1 MVIISNDLNEIK
13 IKELIDNEVVED
25 LHLDYKACDALK
37 KNDDKRNEI
46 SKDVSSFANSDGGI
60 IIYGVVEQDNK
71 PFKIDNGF
79 NPGEISK
86 EWIDQVINSKI
97 SPKIENVRIIP
108 INLSNSSNLIY
119 VIDIPKS
126 NRSPHQSSDKRF
138 YKRYNS
144 RSVPMEEYEI
154 RELYFRNIISQ
165 SEFRKLQAH
174 VRDDIYKPLF
184 SQLRKLN
191 NKILSEPHP
200 SRFYF
205 DNDPSFIQHVV
216 DESLYCHDFRIWNRM
231 KNSGDWLDIYG
242 IGDNDLLEILE
253 KLVDNVIEYNSLSEN
268 FFREIGLYLQENV
281 GSFDTGRSFSPNG
294 WDDIK
299 EEIFSNNPFLSKES
313 KTIYYLK
320 NSEKEKWKELNKL
333 SDNELFLN
341 LYNELMSKFSDNLE
355 KTNELAEEIKNK
367 TTELNEILKIK
378 IKNTYPK

>member
-1 MVIISNDLNEIK
+1 MVIISSDLNEIK
-13 IKELIDNEVVED
+13 IKELIDNEVEED

-37 KNDDKRNEI
+37 KTDEKRNEI
-46 SKDVSSFANSDGGI
+46 SKDVSSFANSDGGL
-60 IIYGVVEQDNK
+60 IIYGVVEKDNK

-79 NPGEISK
+79 NPSEISK

-108 INLSNSSNLIY
+108 INLSKSSNLIY

-126 NRSPHQSSDKRF
+126 NRCPHQSSDKRF
-138 YKRYNS
+138 YKRSNS

-154 RELYFRNIISQ
+154 RELYYRNIISQ

-184 SQLRKLN
+184 SQLRKLKD
-191 NKILSEPHP
+191 KILSEPHP

-205 DNDPSFIQHVV
+205 DNDPSFIQRVE

-231 KNSGDWLDIYG
+231 KISGDWLDIYG
-242 IGDNDLLEILE
+242 IGDNDLLKILE
-253 KLVDNVIEYNSLSEN
+253 KLADNVIEYNSLSEN
-268 FFREIGLYLQENV
+268 FFREIGLYLQEDV
-281 GSFDTGRSFSPNG
+281 GRFNTDVSSIPDG
-294 WDDIK
+294 WNDIK

-341 LYNELMSKFSDNLE
+341 FYNELMSKFSDNLE
-355 KTNELAEEIKNK
+355 KTNEFAKKIKDK
-367 TTELNEILKIK
+367 IIELDEILKIK